1 MENYNEINTSDV
13 STSNGTGSPAKP
25 SADGDG
31 PGRDTS
37 QTLFPESPVYEPEED
52 LETQPADE
60 NVVSSTDDKAAD
72 QQIET
77 KASTPAQVKRKLS
90 DEPSDNSA
98 KIQKLELAADE
109 FAVSSQSLD
118 AEVCEISFG
127 SKRKLEDPLP
137 STSRVRTP
145 AGSSP
150 RKITKR
156 SNSTDISTPKTPRTP
171 RTRPASADI
180 TKSRKTPRKI
190 QLDKLKEAITEE
202 PKVHTPRP
210 SVEFVK
216 EIPPPS
222 KVTEVIVEESNSE
235 LNDSQNFHLELSPN
249 MDDQINDEK
258 AKVQYSSDPVVVKDR
273 VEILNPGMIK
283 ETHSEG
289 YKYSDHS
296 LSQSLP
302 KDYNKGKTT
311 DQESTDSVCS
321 IIESPDHIPQSA
333 ASKIISKLSNGNSS
347 TPTEILGHT
356 KRMSTD
362 DSDSTPDMIKLN
374 GNKGKR
380 LKNESFRA
388 SNTTTPS
395 TISPLQN
402 GHSLPI
408 NTPQIPVFDIH
419 VSHNE
424 DCEFLSLYVV
434 RTDNDLG
441 MDMCKEY
448 QRISKRFTI
457 DPYMADVSVSNSPS
471 SVTSGGMINLPNR
484 TSFASTVSSMST
496 SSSNRTSDGAFVVP
510 QPPRKS
516 VSNPSTSV
524 KGYEALMKKLQD
536 IFSHIRETS
545 VDDGNHSLN
554 DEKVSVGIQASLS
567 SDSSNQTNGNASP
580 DEVGKC
586 DKATPKSSLKKS
598 RVRGRRHIAGKTKR
612 AILPTQQE
620 EAEYMHG
627 MNSPEMVQSNGDSG
641 KMSPKSPKDEKPL
654 SSLVAT
660 PKSVSK
666 LKQKRRPT
674 SPRPATPVEK
684 PVVKQEYPGYPAD
697 TVVLAK
703 WVDKRYYSGRVIEI
717 TEPNKYLIKFD
728 DGHSKALLDD
738 FIIFGDM
745 KTLPLQGQSVYA
757 MVDEE
762 QNYEPGLVMG
772 IEENDSGTITYRC
785 ITDGDSQ
792 VMVTA
797 SELYLTEDQARTLKD
812 ATRPRSPG
820 APSTPRRRHNR
831 ELDLDNIIQG
841 PRSARSR
848 DKSGHNSARRRVASP
863 RSPKASTSG
872 VKSSKSAVVSR
883 KRLASESSEVS
894 EGSNPALAPA
904 RLEEVAGV
912 EPEVQ
917 RTPRKIDGVK
927 AGPLQLKGAAKQ
939 NIGKKNSKLTLFD
952 EDTVS
957 VLGPIPGDNKLFS
970 GLHFLL
976 TCTETPR
983 TSGTQKQD
991 KTSKQS
997 SSDLAAVL
1005 HSQETRHYSSEED
1018 GETTTSMAGTDTED
1032 LEFSDRPFNKER
1044 LKEQLEAGG
1053 GVVYSHF
1060 DDVPKN
1066 KYSSCKLI
1074 APRPCLTA
1082 KYIQCLAADI
1092 PAVSH
1097 AWVIFSCIN
1106 NQRMQLGSYV
1116 LPSGWSITK
1125 QCFINWNPPSGKRNT
1140 TFFKDKTILL
1150 CGDQDTFVKFWE
1162 RVCTLAGAN
1171 TRVVNEEDLNTTG
1184 AIALVTEWDCPHEVQ
1199 NKANQDM
1206 IPLVSTFWVI
1216 QCLIEAKILPAN
1228 SHDRF
1233 SFMYAEPE

>member
-1 MENYNEINTSDV
+1 MEISNNIATGEV
-13 STSNGTGSPAKP
+13 STSNGTASPKP
-25 SADGDG
+25 TADGSLAQTN
-31 PGRDTS
+31 TS

-52 LETQPADE
+52 MMESEQVD
-60 NVVSSTDDKAAD
+60 NIVSSTDDKAVE
-72 QQIET
+72 QTET
-77 KASTPAQVKRKLS
+77 KAPTPSQVKRKLS
-90 DEPSDNSA
+90 DEPADNSA
-98 KIQKLELAADE
+98 KILKLDLAADE

-127 SKRKLEDPLP
+127 SKRKQKDPLP

-145 AGSSP
+145 ARSSP

-156 SNSTDISTPKTPRTP
+156 SNSTDVSTPKTPKTP

-180 TKSRKTPRKI
+180 SKSRKTPRKI
-190 QLDKLKEAITEE
+190 QLDKLKESIPEE
-202 PKVHTPRP
+202 KVHTPRP

-222 KVTEVIVEESNSE
+222 KIAEPIAEESNSE
-235 LNDSQNFHLELSPN
+235 LNDSQNFHLQLSP
-249 MDDQINDEK
+249 MDETSDEK
-258 AKVQYSSDPVVVKDR
+258 TKVVHYASDPVVAKDR
-273 VEILNPGMIK
+273 TEVLEPGLIK
-283 ETHSEG
+283 EVHSEG
-289 YKYSDHS
+289 YKYSDHN
-296 LSQSLP
+296 LSQPLP

-321 IIESPDHIPQSA
+321 IIESPDNIPSA
-333 ASKIISKLSNGNSS
+333 ASKMISKLSNGNSS
-347 TPTEILGHT
+347 TPTEILGAT

-362 DSDSTPDMIKLN
+362 DSDGTPDMLKLN

-402 GHSLPI
+402 GHSLPM

-441 MDMCKEY
+441 MDMCREY

-484 TSFASTVSSMST
+484 TSFASTVSSTST

-516 VSNPSTSV
+516 VSNPTTSV

-536 IFSHIRETS
+536 IFSHIREAS
-545 VDDGNHSLN
+545 VEDVNRSLS
-554 DEKVSVGIQASLS
+554 DEKVSVGIQTSLS
-567 SDSSNQTNGNASP
+567 SDSTHTNGNASP

-612 AILPTQQE
+612 AILPTQHE

-627 MNSPEMVQSNGDSG
+627 MNSPEMVPSNGDNG
-641 KMSPKSPKDEKPL
+641 KMSPMKSPKEEKPL

-660 PKSVSK
+660 PKSVNK

-684 PVVKQEYPGYPAD
+684 AVIKQEYSGYPAE

-703 WVDKRYYSGRVIEI
+703 WVDKRYYSGKVIEI

-772 IEENDSGTITYRC
+772 IEENDSGTVTYRC

-797 SELYLTEDQARTLKD
+797 SELYLTEDQARTLKE
-812 ATRPRSPG
+812 ASRPRSPG
-820 APSTPRRRHNR
+820 TPTTPRRRHNR

-848 DKSGHNSARRRVASP
+848 DKTSTNSARKRVASP
-863 RSPKASTSG
+863 KSPKASTSG
-872 VKSSKSAVVSR
+872 MKSAKSTPVSR
-883 KRLASESSEVS
+883 RRLASESSEMS
-894 EGSNPALAPA
+894 ESSNSAPPV
-904 RLEEVAGV
+904 RIEEVAGV

-957 VLGPIPGDNKLFS
+957 VLGPIPTDNKLFA

-983 TSGTQKQD
+983 LNGPQKQD
-991 KTSKQS
+991 KNSKQS
-997 SSDLAAVL
+997 SSDLTAAL

-1018 GETTTSMAGTDTED
+1018 GESTTSMMGTDTED

-1053 GVVYSHF
+1053 GIVYSHF
-1060 DDVPKN
+1060 DDVPKS

-1082 KYIQCLAADI
+1082 KYIQCLAADV

-1097 AWVIFSCIN
+1097 AWVIFSCTN
-1106 NQRMQLGSYV
+1106 NQRLPLDSYV
-1116 LPSGWSITK
+1116 LPSGWSISH
-1125 QCFINWNPPSGKRNT
+1125 QRFINWNPPSGKRNT

-1216 QCLIEAKILPAN
+1216 QCLIEGKILPAN

-1233 SFMYAEPE
+1233 SFMYTEPE